1 MKNGLVMGKRGRGKT
16 TLALHL
22 ARSLGLTV
30 CVFDINRQF
39 DFPAALVA
47 DRNDLESRLYEGAD
61 FIVFRP
67 GLDIDAGFE
76 EFAQGISNWRDLT
89 ILVDES
95 SRLQASNSLH
105 PWLDEFIRR
114 GRDIHLLQTFHRPS
128 DAANICRALA
138 SDWYIFQ
145 TRQPASLA
153 CVADQCGAEVAEI
166 VSSLGAREYVHW
178 DDDAETCERVNDA
191 GTWFQSLSDSEPIEV
206 DLSQALEVRS
216 HAIN

>member
-1 MKNGLVMGKRGRGKT
+1 MNGLLMGKRGRGKT

-39 DFPAALVA
+39 DFPAEIVT
-47 DRNDLESRLYEGAD
+47 DRNDLESRLYDGAA

-76 EFAQGISNWRDLT
+76 EFARGVSNWRDLT
-89 ILVDES
+89 VLIDES

-138 SDWYIFQ
+138 SDWFIFQ

-153 CVADQCGAEVAEI
+153 CVADQCGGEVAEI
-166 VSSLGAREYVHW
+166 VSALGEREYVHW
-178 DDDAETCERVNDA
+178 NDDAEKWERVSDA
-191 GTWFQSLSDSEPIEV
+191 RGWFELLAASAPIDV
-206 DLSQALEVRS
+206 DLTQVLEVSS
-216 HAIN
+216 HAVN